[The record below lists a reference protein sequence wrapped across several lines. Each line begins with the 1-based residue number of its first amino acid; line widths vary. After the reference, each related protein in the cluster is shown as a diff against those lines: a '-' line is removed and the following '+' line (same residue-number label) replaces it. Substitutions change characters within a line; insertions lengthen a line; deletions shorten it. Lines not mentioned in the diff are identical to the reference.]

1 MNLSLSEIQQEL
13 KQVLVNIFQVSAG
26 TISTKTTSDDVEK
39 WDSMNHINM
48 ILVLE
53 QEFGIRYDE
62 EQVVSMLSVEEII
75 DVTKGMLGLQ

>member
-39 WDSMNHINM
+39 WD
-48 ILVLE
+48 
-53 QEFGIRYDE
+53 
-62 EQVVSMLSVEEII
+62 
-75 DVTKGMLGLQ
+75 